1 MVFSSLVFLYFYL
14 PIVMI
19 IYLFLNNNNR
29 NKLLLISGLVFYA
42 WGEPFYIIIMLIST
56 LIDYNAGLIMD
67 KNDGNEKIRKR
78 CLIVSVCMNLG
89 LLAIFKY
96 SDFIFNNINSIPG
109 VTLTNPVLLVNMGLN
124 KVFHLGL
131 TEDHV
136 KLPIGISFFTF
147 QSMSYTIDLYRRN
160 IKVQKSFVNFAAYV
174 SMFPQI
180 VAGPIVRYEDVAAEL
195 DSRNVNMSKIG
206 AGTGIFIKGLAK
218 KVLLANNI
226 GAVWTAVKA
235 QDFTQISVLTAWLG
249 ILAFT
254 FQIYFDFSGYSDMAV
269 GLGKMLGFKF
279 PKNFDHPYISKSV
292 SEFWRRWHITL
303 GSWFRSY
310 VYIPLGGNRKGRY
323 RTYLNLLIVWS
334 LTGMWHGASWNFI
347 LWGLF
352 YGILIVIER
361 MGWGKILEK
370 LPAPISIFYT
380 FMLTVFGWVLFDTD
394 TLADAGHLLGAMFGA
409 NHIGADSFGLYTLS
423 TNAIIFLIC
432 IIGSTDLPS
441 RLTSKLNEKA
451 KGALDYA
458 MPVVNAAALLVCTAF
473 LVDATYNPFMYF
485 RF

>member
-19 IYLFLNNNNR
+19 IYLFLGNR
-29 NKLLLISGLVFYA
+29 GRNILLLVSGLFFYA

-67 KNDGNEKIRKR
+67 KNKDDPKIRKR

-96 SDFIFNNINSIPG
+96 SDFIFNNINAVFGADI
-109 VTLTNPVLLVNMGLN
+109 TNPVLLVNRGLN
-124 KVFHLGL
+124 KIFKLGL
-131 TEDHV
+131 TEDYV
-136 KLPIGISFFTF
+136 RLPIGISFFTF

-160 IKVQKSFVNFAAYV
+160 IKVQKSFVRFAAYV

-180 VAGPIVRYEDVAAEL
+180 VAGPIVRYDEVAADL
-195 DSRNVNMSKIG
+195 DSRTVNMSKIG

-226 GAVWTAVKA
+226 GSVWTAVKA
-235 QDFTQISVLTAWLG
+235 MDFTQISALTAWLG

-269 GLGKMLGFKF
+269 GLGKMLGFRF
-279 PKNFDHPYISKSV
+279 PKNFDHPYMSKSV
-292 SEFWRRWHITL
+292 SEFWRKWHMTL

-310 VYIPLGGNRKGRY
+310 VYIPLGGNRKGKL

-347 LWGLF
+347 LWGFF
-352 YGILIVIER
+352 YGVLIVIEKADSKKLLD
-361 MGWGKILEK
+361 KIPSFLR
-370 LPAPISIFYT
+370 IFFT

-394 TLADAGHLLGAMFGA
+394 TLADAGHLIGAMFGA
-409 NHIGADSFGLYTLS
+409 NGTGADGYGLYTLS
-423 TNAIIFLIC
+423 SNIIIFLIC
-432 IIGSTDLPS
+432 IFGSTDVPS
-441 RLTSKLNEKA
+441 KLTQRLNEKA
-451 KGALDYA
+451 KGVLDYA

-473 LVDATYNPFMYF
+473 LADATYNPFMYF